1 MIGRDTYMISQL
13 RQKIRSLENDKLM
26 LEKKLKFK
34 NIIGDMRN
42 STKIQ
47 EEELLNLKKQVL
59 DLQRENQD
67 LKKRSHFQYSNTDLN
82 EELKMVRKRLKNEK
96 KMHDADIEVL
106 SNLQSVRN
114 IQEVLKN
121 RIIKK

>member
-114 IQEVLKN
+114 IRAVLKN